1 MRITNIAKMV
11 MRIKPAAVFTKIENT
26 INEYLTE
33 ASLAPEFRVEFI
45 IMPQTIQFN
54 LIDENQMK
62 LIIAVVT
69 TMINRLKEM
78 VLTNNKT
85 ELRYSMLYPFDTP
98 TEIDNAQV
106 IIDIHYRQDT
116 KFAEKRILV
125 TLAKEI

>member
-1 MRITNIAKMV
+1 
-11 MRIKPAAVFTKIENT
+11 MRIKPAAVFAKIENT

-54 LIDENQMK
+54 LIDDDQMK

-78 VLTNNKT
+78 VLINNKT

-98 TEIDNAQV
+98 TEIENAQV

-116 KFAEKRILV
+116 KFADKRISV
-125 TLAKEI
+125 TLAEEK